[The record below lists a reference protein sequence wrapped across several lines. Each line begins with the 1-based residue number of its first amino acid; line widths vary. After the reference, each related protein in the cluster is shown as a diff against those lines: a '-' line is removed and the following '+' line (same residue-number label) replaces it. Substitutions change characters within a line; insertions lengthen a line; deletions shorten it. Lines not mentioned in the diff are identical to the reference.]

1 MKLKARLRLVF
12 GLILAAILAWL
23 PFEDTQPAWSLLLA
37 AALNAVLAV
46 YWLSQMSLAPLWM
59 PGLGALLGAAVPL
72 MAIILM
78 LVKTGLHGH
87 SAPDF
92 TWQDLSS
99 VLQSAPG
106 WLLGGLLLGIGAA
119 LQHAASRGTR
129 R

>member
-12 GLILAAILAWL
+12 GLLLVVILAWL
-23 PFEDTQPAWSLLLA
+23 PFEDTHLAWSLLLA

-46 YWLSQMSLAPLWM
+46 YWISQMSLAPLLM
-59 PGLGALLGAAVPL
+59 PGLGALLGVAVPL
-72 MAIILM
+72 MAIVLM

-106 WLLGGLLLGIGAA
+106 WLLGGLLLGTGAA
-119 LQHAASRGTR
+119 LQQAASRRMR